1 MTGLDSTDQSFSN
14 FDSNPF
20 SKFSRFNNFNSNVDK
35 SREEAD
41 KNFTRDYNEF
51 FKYKSS
57 NNIANKGKDV
67 IVNLEIFFMETL
79 E

>member
-20 SKFSRFNNFNSNVDK
+20 SRFSRFNNFNSNVDK

-51 FKYKSS
+51 FKYKGS
-57 NNIANKGKDV
+57 NNSANKGKDV

>member
-1 MTGLDSTDQSFSN
+1 MDTNDQSFSN

-20 SKFSRFNNFNSNVDK
+20 SKFSKFNNFNQNAER

-67 IVNLEIFFMETL
+67 IMNLEIFFMETL

>member
-1 MTGLDSTDQSFSN
+1 MTGMDTNDQSFSN

-20 SKFSRFNNFNSNVDK
+20 SKFSIFNNFNQNAERSKV
-35 SREEAD
+35 EAD
-41 KNFTRDYNEF
+41 TNFTRDYNEF
-51 FKYKSS
+51 FKFKSS

-67 IVNLEIFFMETL
+67 IMNLEIFFMETL

>member
-1 MTGLDSTDQSFSN
+1 MTGMDTNDQSFSN

-20 SKFSRFNNFNSNVDK
+20 SKFSKFNQNAEI

-67 IVNLEIFFMETL
+67 IMNLEIFFMETL